1 MSFDLQE
8 IRASLIKSV
17 PQLEDMFDSLI
28 QEASHSMNEA
38 SRETWLENANAIAY
52 LGKGQNVV
60 VSYLESIPQVIAL
73 IDDDILD
80 DIHENVMKLSS
91 VTSGDVVAL
100 VLDSLPTVADKTR
113 DIDLM
118 RQYLALIYQIGSKT
132 PRGMRPMLANMDYMM
147 SKLTVSGLRRWAQWG
162 AQAHARDFAV
172 QIKYFGL
179 ESEDSKAVFQ
189 QQRKGSLFIDYHRP
203 INFYLRA
210 FWARD
215 FFIRPAAADFEDFK
229 PYFENL
235 AMHLPDALNDLGENV
250 KGAELYRAMA
260 AHMASHLAYTK
271 AAISMEQLTPQQMFF
286 IEIMEDARI
295 EYNAVKNFPGLK
307 NLWMKVI
314 RASQEAT
321 NLSEKTTAY
330 RLEQLMIKLL
340 DKDFELQDDQMNFI
354 ADRFYEEIEDN
365 LDNEQWSWTM
375 GILLFNTMNI
385 ATNKWVSL
393 TELRRQRIGYR
404 DDNRLIWASDEWAD
418 MEAGSTGYKETVRKH
433 VSVMEMINELDSE
446 LVDVDHDEVWVLGSE
461 LYPYEDNGVSY
472 NEMEGIEPIS
482 DPFHYHEWDYRV
494 QLNRPSWVTLYE
506 HRAKKGDPELYNSIL
521 DANKGIAHRIK
532 QIVDKL
538 QAVGLQRIRRIEDG
552 DELDLN
558 ACVEA
563 ITSLRMG
570 QEPDPRITMKNVIRS
585 REVSVVILL
594 DLSESTNEFVTGEDK
609 TILQVTQEAAI
620 LVSHAINGIGD
631 QFAVHGFS
639 SDGRH
644 DVQYTRFKQFD
655 EPFDAEVHAKLAG
668 MKGGLSTRMGAAM
681 RHAGA
686 YLDRQAS
693 KQKLLLV
700 ITDGEP
706 ADIDEQDSQYL
717 KQDAKKAVEELQ
729 TKGIYSYCLTID
741 QFADKYVQNIFGQNR
756 YAIVDNVMRLPEK
769 LPSLFA
775 NLTT

>member
-1 MSFDLQE
+1 MSFDLEEVKQ
-8 IRASLIKSV
+8 SLIKSV
-17 PQLEDMFDSLI
+17 PQLEETLDALI
-28 QEASHSMNEA
+28 QEASHYMNEH
-38 SRETWLENANAIAY
+38 SREEWLDNANAIAY
-52 LGKGQNVV
+52 LGKGQEVV
-60 VSYLESIPQVIAL
+60 ISYLEAIPQVIAKVE
-73 IDDDILD
+73 DEILD

-91 VTSGDVVAL
+91 VTSGEVIAL
-100 VLDSLPTVADKTR
+100 VLNSLPTIAEKTN
-113 DIDLM
+113 DIDLT

-132 PRGMRPMLANMDYMM
+132 PRGMRPMLGNMDEMM
-147 SKLTVSGLRRWAQWG
+147 TKLTVSGLRRWAQWG
-162 AQAHARDFAV
+162 AQAHARNFPA

-229 PYFENL
+229 PYFQNMAL
-235 AMHLPDALNDLGENV
+235 HLPDALNDLGDV
-250 KGAELYRAMA
+250 KGGELYRAMA
-260 AHMASHLAYTK
+260 AHLASHLCYSK

-286 IEIMEDARI
+286 IEIIEDARV
-295 EYNAVKNFPGLK
+295 EYNAIKDFPGLK

-314 RASQEAT
+314 RASQDQIV
-321 NLSEKTTAY
+321 LDPKSTAY
-330 RLEQLMIKLL
+330 RLEQLALKLM
-340 DKDFELQDDQMNFI
+340 DPKFDLQDEQLMI
-354 ADRFYEEIEDN
+354 VADKFYAEIDDN
-365 LDNEQWSWTM
+365 LDNEKWSWDL
-375 GILLFNTMNI
+375 GILLHNVLNI
-385 ATNKWVSL
+385 STNKWVSL
-393 TELRRQRIGYR
+393 TELNKQRFGYR
-404 DDNRLIWASDEWAD
+404 DDNRFVWASEEWAE
-418 MEAGSTGYKETVRKH
+418 MEGSGSAYQETVRKH
-433 VSVMEMINELDSE
+433 VSVMEMINEIDSE

-461 LYPYEDNGVSY
+461 LMPYEDNGISW
-472 NEMEGIEPIS
+472 NEMEGIEPVS
-482 DPFHYHEWDYRV
+482 DPYHYHEWDYRV
-494 QLNRPSWVTLYE
+494 QLHRPSWVTLYE
-506 HRAKKGDPELYNSIL
+506 RRAKKGDPELYDRIL
-521 DANKGIAHRIK
+521 EANKGIAHRIK

-563 ITSLRMG
+563 ITAIRMG
-570 QEPDPRITMKNVIRS
+570 EEPDPRITMKNVIRS

-594 DLSESTNEFVTGEDK
+594 DLSESTNETVADTDR
-609 TILQVTQEAAI
+609 TILEVTQEAAI

-644 DVQYTRFKQFD
+644 DLQYVRFKQFED
-655 EPFDAEVHAKLAG
+655 SFDSEVHARLAG
-668 MKGGLSTRMGAAM
+668 MQGGLSTRMGGAM
-681 RHAGA
+681 RHAGH
-686 YLDRQAS
+686 YLEQQNS

-706 ADIDEQDSQYL
+706 ADIDEQDGQYL

-729 TKGIYSYCLTID
+729 SKGIHSYCLTID
-741 QFADKYVQNIFGQNR
+741 QYADKYVQNIFGQNR
-756 YAIVDNVMRLPEK
+756 YAIVDDVMKLPEK
-769 LPSLFA
+769 LPQLFA

>member
-1 MSFDLQE
+1 MSFDLE
-8 IRASLIKSV
+8 EVKASLIKSA
-17 PQLEDMFDSLI
+17 PQLEETLDSLI
-28 QEASHSMNEA
+28 QEASHYMNEA
-38 SRETWLENANAIAY
+38 SREEWLQNANALAY
-52 LGKGQNVV
+52 LGKGQGVV
-60 VSYLESIPQVIAL
+60 ISYLEAVPQVIAKVE
-73 IDDDILD
+73 DEILD
-80 DIHENVMKLSS
+80 DIQETVMKLSS
-91 VTSGDVVAL
+91 VTSGEVIAL
-100 VLDSLPTVADKTR
+100 VLDSLPIIADKTR
-113 DIDLM
+113 DIDLT

-132 PRGMRPMLANMDYMM
+132 PRGMRPMLGNIDEMM

-162 AQAHARDFAV
+162 AQAHARNFAA

-189 QQRKGSLFIDYHRP
+189 QQRKGSLFIDFHRP

-229 PYFENL
+229 PYFQNMAL
-235 AMHLPDALNDLGENV
+235 HLPDALNDLGDI

-260 AHMASHLAYTK
+260 AHLASHLVYSK

-286 IEIMEDARI
+286 IEIIEDARV
-295 EYNAVKNFPGLK
+295 EYNAIKNFPGLR

-314 RASQEAT
+314 RASQGAT
-321 NLSEKTTAY
+321 ELSEKSTAY
-330 RLEQLMIKLL
+330 RLEQLAIKLM
-340 DKDFELQDDQMNFI
+340 DKDFELADEQLMI
-354 ADRFYEEIEDN
+354 VADRFYAEIDDN
-365 LDNEQWSWTM
+365 LDNEKWSWDL
-375 GILLFNTMNI
+375 GILLHNVLNI

-393 TELRRQRIGYR
+393 TELSKQRFGYR
-404 DDNRLIWASDEWAD
+404 DDNRFVWASEEWAEMD
-418 MEAGSTGYKETVRKH
+418 AGSSGYKETVRKH
-433 VSVMEMINELDSE
+433 VSVMEMINEIDSE
-446 LVDVDHDEVWVLGSE
+446 LIDVDHDEIWVLGSE
-461 LYPYEDNGVSY
+461 LMPYEDKGVSW

-482 DPFHYHEWDYRV
+482 DPYHYHEWDYRV
-494 QLNRPSWVTLYE
+494 QLNRPSWVTLHE
-506 HRAKKGDPELYNSIL
+506 RRAKKGDPDLYNRIL

-563 ITSLRMG
+563 ITAIRMG

-594 DLSESTNEFVTGEDK
+594 DLSESTNELVTGTDK
-609 TILQVTQEAAI
+609 TILEVTQESAI

-644 DVQYTRFKQFD
+644 DLQYVRFKQFD
-655 EPFDAEVHAKLAG
+655 EPFNADVHARLAG
-668 MKGGLSTRMGAAM
+668 MKGGLSTRMGGAM
-681 RHAGA
+681 RHAGH
-686 YLDRQAS
+686 YLNQQNS

-706 ADIDEQDSQYL
+706 ADIDEQDGQYL

-729 TKGIYSYCLTID
+729 SNGIYSYCLTID
-741 QFADKYVQNIFGQNR
+741 QYADKYVQNIFGANR
-756 YAIVDNVMRLPEK
+756 YAIIDDVLKLPEK
-769 LPSLFA
+769 LPQLFA
-775 NLTT
+775 NLTS

>member
-1 MSFDLQE
+1 MSFDLEEVKQ
-8 IRASLIKSV
+8 SLIKSV
-17 PQLEDMFDSLI
+17 PQLEETLDALI
-28 QEASHSMNEA
+28 QEASHYMNEH
-38 SRETWLENANAIAY
+38 SREEWLDNANAIAY
-52 LGKGQNVV
+52 LGKGQEVV
-60 VSYLESIPQVIAL
+60 VSYLEAIPQVIAKVE
-73 IDDDILD
+73 DEILD

-91 VTSGDVVAL
+91 VTSGEVIAL
-100 VLDSLPTVADKTR
+100 VLNSLPTIAEKTN
-113 DIDLM
+113 DIDLT

-132 PRGMRPMLANMDYMM
+132 PRGMRPMLGNMDEMM
-147 SKLTVSGLRRWAQWG
+147 TKLTVSGLRRWAQWG
-162 AQAHARDFAV
+162 AQAHARNFPA

-229 PYFENL
+229 PYFQNMAL
-235 AMHLPDALNDLGENV
+235 HLPDALNDLGDV
-250 KGAELYRAMA
+250 KGGELYRAMA
-260 AHMASHLAYTK
+260 AHLASRLCYSK

-286 IEIMEDARI
+286 IEIIEDARV
-295 EYNAVKNFPGLK
+295 EYNAIKDFPGLK

-314 RASQEAT
+314 RASQDQIV
-321 NLSEKTTAY
+321 LDPKSTAY
-330 RLEQLMIKLL
+330 RLEQLALKLM
-340 DKDFELQDDQMNFI
+340 DPKFDLQDEQLMI
-354 ADRFYEEIEDN
+354 VADKFYAEIDDN
-365 LDNEQWSWTM
+365 LDNEKWSWDL
-375 GILLFNTMNI
+375 GILLHNVLNI
-385 ATNKWVSL
+385 STNKWVSL
-393 TELRRQRIGYR
+393 TELNKQRFGYR
-404 DDNRLIWASDEWAD
+404 DDNRFVWASEEWAE
-418 MEAGSTGYKETVRKH
+418 MEGSGSAYQETVRKH
-433 VSVMEMINELDSE
+433 VSVMEMINEIDSE

-461 LYPYEDNGVSY
+461 LMPYEDNGISW
-472 NEMEGIEPIS
+472 NEMEGIEPVS
-482 DPFHYHEWDYRV
+482 DPYHYHEWDYRV
-494 QLNRPSWVTLYE
+494 QLHRPSWVTLYE
-506 HRAKKGDPELYNSIL
+506 RRAKKGDPELYDRIL
-521 DANKGIAHRIK
+521 EANKGIAHRIK

-563 ITSLRMG
+563 ITAIRMG
-570 QEPDPRITMKNVIRS
+570 EEPDPRITMKNVIRS

-594 DLSESTNEFVTGEDK
+594 DLSESTNETVADTDR
-609 TILQVTQEAAI
+609 TILEVTQEAAI

-644 DVQYTRFKQFD
+644 DLQYVRFKQFED
-655 EPFDAEVHAKLAG
+655 SFDSEVHARLAG
-668 MKGGLSTRMGAAM
+668 MQGGLSTRMGGAM
-681 RHAGA
+681 RHAGH
-686 YLDRQAS
+686 YLEQQNS

-706 ADIDEQDSQYL
+706 ADIDEQDGQYL

-729 TKGIYSYCLTID
+729 SKGVHSYCLTID
-741 QFADKYVQNIFGQNR
+741 QYADKYVQNIFGQNR
-756 YAIVDNVMRLPEK
+756 YAIVDDVMKLPEK
-769 LPSLFA
+769 LPQLFA